1 MFVEGA
7 PESVSEQAVNNKM
20 TASTDAMRVMKVEVT
35 ARLGL
40 CSYVDAMAMTP
51 AEMIDN
57 DPYAAQ
63 LGMELRGDEPIE
75 VAMTVGAKHLNFLGV
90 THGGAMFSLADCA
103 FALAANRAGARA
115 VAIDTH
121 LVLSGGSAE
130 GDVLTAVAEE
140 TTRGRTLAT
149 YRIVVR
155 RNGERIV
162 GLFTGTVHIS
172 S

>member
-1 MFVEGA
+1 
-7 PESVSEQAVNNKM
+7 
-20 TASTDAMRVMKVEVT
+20 
-35 ARLGL
+35 
-40 CSYVDAMAMTP
+40 MALTP
-51 AEMIDN
+51 AEMLAN
-57 DPYAAQ
+57 DPYAAL
-63 LGMELRGDEPIE
+63 LGMELRGEDPIE
-75 VAMTVGAKHLNFLGV
+75 VEMRVRAHHQNFLAV

-103 FALAANRAGARA
+103 FALASNRAGARA

-121 LVLSGGSAE
+121 LVLTGGSSE
-130 GDVLTAVAEE
+130 GDVLSAIAEE

-155 RNGERIV
+155 RNDDRIV